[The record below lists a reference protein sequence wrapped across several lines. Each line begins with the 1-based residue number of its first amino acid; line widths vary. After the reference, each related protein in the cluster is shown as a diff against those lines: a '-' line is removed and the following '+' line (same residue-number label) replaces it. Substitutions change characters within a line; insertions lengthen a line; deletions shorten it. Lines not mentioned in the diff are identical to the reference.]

1 MRFRLLLRWRTT
13 SIAGSVH
20 PRGPRDGTIF
30 FPCICERQPCKMKSA
45 FLLGFSVEKA
55 MQVAIHRGSRRFGLV
70 IAKIVFRLRVYGAD
84 YVPRAGAAIVAANHT
99 SFLDPIVVAVAIRRS
114 VHFMAK
120 EELFRFRPFGW
131 LLRQYQ
137 VFPVS
142 RRRTDLQAMKR
153 AISLLQRGEV
163 VVIFPEGTRG
173 DGNQLRPARPG
184 IGLIAA
190 RSKAPVIPMLHCGAE
205 KILPK
210 DAWFPKPQQV
220 LVKFGEPVYFAE
232 ERPGE
237 WQEQIVRFSQM
248 IMDRICAPQTRGG
261 GG

>member
-1 MRFRLLLRWRTT
+1 
-13 SIAGSVH
+13 
-20 PRGPRDGTIF
+20 
-30 FPCICERQPCKMKSA
+30 MKSA

-55 MQVAIHRGSRRFGLV
+55 MQVAIYRGSRLFCLV
-70 IAKIVFRLRVYGAD
+70 IAKVIFRLRVNGAE
-84 YVPRAGAAIVAANHT
+84 YVPRSGAAIVAANHT
-99 SFLDPIVVAVAIRRS
+99 SFLDPIIVAVAIRRP

-190 RSKAPVIPMLHCGAE
+190 RSKVPVIPMLHRGTE

-237 WQEQIVRFSQM
+237 WQEQIVRFSQT
-248 IMDRICAPQTRGG
+248 IMDRIAALKAGSEGG
-261 GG
+261 VA

>member
-1 MRFRLLLRWRTT
+1 
-13 SIAGSVH
+13 
-20 PRGPRDGTIF
+20 
-30 FPCICERQPCKMKSA
+30 MKSA

-55 MQVAIHRGSRRFGLV
+55 MQVAIHRGSRLFCLV
-70 IAKIVFRLRVYGAD
+70 IAKVIFRLRVNGAE
-84 YVPRAGAAIVAANHT
+84 YVPRSGAAIVAANHT
-99 SFLDPIVVAVAIRRS
+99 SFLDPIIVAVAIRRS

-153 AISLLQRGEV
+153 AISLLQSGEV

-173 DGNQLRPARPG
+173 DGDQLRPARPG
-184 IGLIAA
+184 IGMIAA
-190 RSKAPVIPMLHCGAE
+190 RSKAPVIPMLHRGTE

-210 DAWFPKPQQV
+210 NAWFPKPHQV

-237 WQEQIVRFSQM
+237 WQEQIVRFSQT
-248 IMDRICAPQTRGG
+248 IMDRIGALKAGSEGG
-261 GG
+261 VV

>member
-1 MRFRLLLRWRTT
+1 
-13 SIAGSVH
+13 
-20 PRGPRDGTIF
+20 
-30 FPCICERQPCKMKSA
+30 MKSA

-55 MQVAIHRGSRRFGLV
+55 MQVAIYRGSRLFCLV
-70 IAKIVFRLRVYGAD
+70 IAKVIFRLRVSGAE
-84 YVPRAGAAIVAANHT
+84 YVPRVGAAIIAANHT
-99 SFLDPIVVAVAIRRS
+99 SFLDPIIIGVSVRRPI
-114 VHFMAK
+114 HFMAK

-153 AISLLQRGEV
+153 AVSLLQRGEV

-190 RSKAPVIPMLHCGAE
+190 RSKVPVIPMLHRGTE

-210 DAWFPKPQQV
+210 DAWFPKLHQV
-220 LVKFGEPVYFAE
+220 LVKFGEPVHFAE

-237 WQEQIVRFSQM
+237 WQEQIVRFSQT
-248 IMDRICAPQTRGG
+248 IMDRIAALKAGSEGG
-261 GG
+261 VV

>member
-1 MRFRLLLRWRTT
+1 
-13 SIAGSVH
+13 
-20 PRGPRDGTIF
+20 
-30 FPCICERQPCKMKSA
+30 
-45 FLLGFSVEKA
+45 
-55 MQVAIHRGSRRFGLV
+55 
-70 IAKIVFRLRVYGAD
+70 
-84 YVPRAGAAIVAANHT
+84 VAANHT
-99 SFLDPIVVAVAIRRS
+99 SFLDPIIVAVAIRRP

-137 VFPVS
+137 VFPVG

-190 RSKAPVIPMLHCGAE
+190 RSKVAVIPMLHRGTE

-210 DAWFPKPQQV
+210 DAWFPKPHQI

-232 ERPGE
+232 ERPGV
-237 WQEQIVRFSQM
+237 WQEQIVRFSQT
-248 IMDRICAPQTRGG
+248 IMNRIDALKAVSEGG
-261 GG
+261 AV